1 MTRADLSWIYG
12 ALLAFIAILLAF
24 VWISGSGGEL
34 LEPIRRAD
42 ETERSP
48 APTEDPERALPDAY
62 QSADDFAAERR
73 HEFPALHE
81 APTPAPVGGTGRLTE
96 VYDYWPAG
104 TDVASALLDVVALRI
119 ERSPGPELRAYLNV
133 PVDPE
138 LLEHLQS
145 LSRGQRVTVA
155 GIGHGDGRRIIYVY
169 PVHWIN
175 GREP

>member
-81 APTPAPVGGTGRLTE
+81 APRPRRLGEPGASRKSTTTG
-96 VYDYWPAG
+96 P
-104 TDVASALLDVVALRI
+104 
-119 ERSPGPELRAYLNV
+119 PELMWLV
-133 PVDPE
+133 P
-138 LLEHLQS
+138 
-145 LSRGQRVTVA
+145 
-155 GIGHGDGRRIIYVY
+155 Y
-169 PVHWIN
+169 
-175 GREP
+175 